1 ALAVVRAVA
10 GCAWGWL
17 EERLV
22 EDDFTVEHQRT
33 LLANRLTGGIRHVD
47 TASVEDVGE
56 WIGLLTVPGEGGHGG
71 LELGV
76 AGPPAH
82 RGVARRPHLGHKALH
97 IRRTCAWQVGFV
109 GLDGG
114 LQVDT
119 ALYC

>member
-1 ALAVVRAVA
+1 QIVAERELLQDIVAGFAAGCHLTTGRLARGLAFAAAHAQLVEPALAVVRAVA

-56 WIGLLTVPGEGGHGG
+56 
-71 LELGV
+71 
-76 AGPPAH
+76 
-82 RGVARRPHLGHKALH
+82 
-97 IRRTCAWQVGFV
+97 
-109 GLDGG
+109 
-114 LQVDT
+114 
-119 ALYC
+119 